1 MSAQDFMDVLK
12 SHTASRALMVCL
24 ILMTGWLAARFTSR
38 WLSRVAKKHFAIHQV
53 MLIKRMSYYLIVAL
67 TVVTALNEAGI
78 NLSVVVGA
86 AGVASVAIGFASQTS
101 MSNLISGI
109 FIIIEKP
116 FIVGDTIRIG
126 GTTGEVI
133 SMGLLSTI
141 LKTPDNVV
149 VRIPNENLMKS
160 EIGNITRFSVR
171 KFDLQIGLQ
180 YSANLADVKNILLGA
195 MNSLG
200 VLLKTPAPTVQ
211 FDGFTERSMNV
222 TISCWVSQEKLSDAK
237 FEAAQ
242 AIKRALEAA
251 KIEVAVP
258 QRFVSFA
265 DDAMVAKKV

>member
-1 MSAQDFMDVLK
+1 MYAQHIWGVLK
-12 SHTASRALMVCL
+12 SGAATKALMVVL
-24 ILMTGWLAARFTSR
+24 ILMIGWLGARI
-38 WLSRVAKKHFAIHQV
+38 LSRSLAKVARRHFAVHQV
-53 MLIKRMSYYLIVAL
+53 MLIKRLTYYLVVAL

-78 NLSVVVGA
+78 NLSVVIGA

-160 EIGNITRFSVR
+160 EIGNITRYSVR

-180 YSANLADVKNILLGA
+180 YSANLSDVKN
-195 MNSLG
+195 
-200 VLLKTPAPTVQ
+200 VLLAAVNSMDSLLKQPEPTVQ
-211 FDGFTERSMNV
+211 FVGFTERSMDV
-222 TISCWVSQEKLSDAK
+222 VVSCWVTQEKLADAKFETARVIMRALSDAK
-237 FEAAQ
+237 
-242 AIKRALEAA
+242 
-251 KIEVAVP
+251 IEIPLP
-258 QRFVSFA
+258 QRY
-265 DDAMVAKKV
+265 VAL